1 LPDDTLGVALSGGG
15 IRSASFCL
23 GLLQALARAGWL
35 RSVDFL
41 STVSGGGYIGA
52 FLGRFFD
59 LCARRDGL
67 TGAIPN
73 ETPGAGQACV
83 AAGLS
88 NSQSPP
94 ITWLRRHANYLSPT
108 GFGEAATNVAGFLRS
123 WISLYLLLGF
133 FFFALFG
140 ILNAIG
146 YSGLGYQRSAGD
158 GGSLVGALITSLT
171 PIVSELEVRAE
182 PWAVL
187 VELVLWLAVVPLMLA
202 YWLGS
207 QDLPEAFIAPVLT
220 SAAIVAVGLLVATGS
235 PVSVV
240 ILAFGVVWVVSAWAA
255 VRRREGH
262 RDPFNP
268 FRLVLARSVL
278 TRWLAFWFGVMI
290 GLAFLAVVD
299 GVGWLLAR
307 KMMEGGLGHHNLTG
321 WLVSVGSSVLALALV
336 WRMVVRYMLGQE
348 KMFLLVAARPLL
360 WAAVILLFGVLPLL
374 VVLSFASH
382 LAYEGGDAHTQGLV
396 FTSVAIV
403 VSLLLGTRECFPF
416 VNRSS
421 SLSVYA
427 ARLTTAFLGAVN
439 PARRVHPDGADVTQ
453 VIPGDDL
460 PFAEYAPQKGGGPL
474 HLINCAVNETV
485 DVASQRGLRDRQA
498 ENMAVGPAGVNLAR
512 VWHAV
517 WFELPTGERLLV
529 PIAADGA
536 PHPFLSTGGG
546 PVPVEP
552 LNLREWI
559 AISGAAVNPAMGYR
573 TTLAKALL
581 FTLANLRLGYWW
593 NSGLNL
599 SERRDVPFHRG
610 IWRRFINWMADVFS
624 AQTRF
629 LAELTARFAGP
640 WERYW
645 NLSDGG
651 HFENTGAYEL
661 LRRRVPFVILCD
673 AGQDPQHQGSNLAQL
688 VRLARVDLG
697 AEFTEVGN
705 DKANLLKVKVPQ
717 DVVAYL
723 GSLSDLLPLPGAL
736 PTKHAALYLVRY
748 PQGTKNPD
756 GDPWLKRSHTWLLY
770 IKATRTGD
778 ETADIRNYAALH
790 PDFPNETTLD
800 QVFDEPQWESYRK
813 LGEHIGSQLF
823 LELPHAEHK

>member
-1 LPDDTLGVALSGGG
+1 
-15 IRSASFCL
+15 
-23 GLLQALARAGWL
+23 LLQALARAGWL
-35 RSVDFL
+35 RRVDFL

-83 AAGLS
+83 AAGLTD
-88 NSQSPP
+88 SQSTPL
-94 ITWLRRHANYLSPT
+94 TWLRQHANYLSPT
-108 GFGEAATNVAGFLRS
+108 GLGDVAANVAGFLRN
-123 WISLYLLLGF
+123 WISIYLLLGF

-140 ILNAIG
+140 ILNAVG
-146 YSGLGYQRSAGD
+146 YSGLGHQLGA
-158 GGSLVGALITSLT
+158 GGSLVGALTTSLT
-171 PIVSELEVRAE
+171 PIVSELQVRAE

-187 VELVLWLAVVPLMLA
+187 VEVVLWLAVVPLMLA

-207 QDLPEAFIAPVLT
+207 QDLPEAFIAPVLAA
-220 SAAIVAVGLLVATGS
+220 AAILAAGLLIVTDS

-240 ILAFGVVWVVSAWAA
+240 ILAFAVVWVLSAWGA

-268 FRLVLARSVL
+268 FRLVLARNIL
-278 TRWLAFWFGVMI
+278 TRWLAFWFSAML
-290 GLAFLAVVD
+290 GLVLLAVVD
-299 GVGWLLAR
+299 ALGWKLAK
-307 KMMEGGLGHHNLTG
+307 KMLEGGLGQQHITT
-321 WLVSVGSSVLALALV
+321 WFVSVVLGVLGFAIVMRVLV
-336 WRMVVRYMLGQE
+336 RLVVGQE
-348 KMFLLVAARPLL
+348 QMFILVAARPFL
-360 WAAVILLFGVLPLL
+360 WAAAIITFAVLPLL

-382 LAYEGGDAHTQGLV
+382 IAYEGGDAYTQGLV
-396 FTSVAIV
+396 FTAVAVV
-403 VSLLLGTRECFPF
+403 VSLLLGSRECFPF

-439 PARRVHPDGADVTQ
+439 PARRVHPDGADVTTL
-453 VIPGDDL
+453 IPGDDL
-460 PFAEYAPQKGGGPL
+460 PFSDYAPQNGGGPL

-512 VWHAV
+512 LWHAV
-517 WFELPTGERLLV
+517 WVEGPEGIPLLV
-529 PIAADGA
+529 PLAADGA
-536 PHPFLSTGGG
+536 PHPFLSTEGG
-546 PVPVEP
+546 PVAVEQ

-559 AISGAAVNPAMGYR
+559 AISGAAVNPAMGRR

-581 FTLANLRLGYWW
+581 FVLANLRLGYWW

-610 IWRRFINWMADVFS
+610 IWRKFINWLADVFR

-629 LAELTARFAGP
+629 LAELTGRFAGP

-673 AGQDPQHQGSNLAQL
+673 AGQDTKNQGSDIAQL

-697 AEFTEVGN
+697 AEFEEVGG
-705 DKANLLKVKVPQ
+705 DTASLQKVKVPK
-717 DVVAYL
+717 DVAPYL
-723 GSLSDLLPLPGAL
+723 GILSDLLPAPGAL
-736 PTKHAALYLVRY
+736 PTRHAVLYLVRY
-748 PQGTKNPD
+748 PQGPRNSD
-756 GDPWLKRSHTWLLY
+756 DDPWLRRKYTWLLY

-778 ETADIRNYAALH
+778 EPADIRNYAALH

-823 LELPHAEHK
+823 LDLPHAEQK